1 MVIVLV
7 IVVFVIIVVEF
18 ATMASDITRAMP
30 RMFETEVIWEIVAIG
45 TIYTKTVISRGHYPH
60 FPLFT
65 TRLATARLEACATK
79 KGHA

>member
-7 IVVFVIIVVEF
+7 IVVFVV
-18 ATMASDITRAMP
+18 MASDITRAVP
-30 RMFETEVIWEIVAIG
+30 WMFETEVIWGIVAIG
-45 TIYTKTVISRGHYPH
+45 IIYTKTVISRGRYPH

-65 TRLATARLEACATK
+65 TRLAAASFKARATK